1 MTFSPSQQT
10 WSRAFVHLQARRP
23 NRAKRLFAPR
33 LAALLLVEKALVFF
47 DLGQTGGANV
57 RKAEQGSA

>member
-1 MTFSPSQQT
+1 
-10 WSRAFVHLQARRP
+10 LQARRP